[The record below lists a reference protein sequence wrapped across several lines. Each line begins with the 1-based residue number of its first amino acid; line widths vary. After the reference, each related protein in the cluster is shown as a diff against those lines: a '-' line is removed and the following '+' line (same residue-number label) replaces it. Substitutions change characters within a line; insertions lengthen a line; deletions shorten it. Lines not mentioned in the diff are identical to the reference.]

1 MHDLVIIGAG
11 PAGMAAALQVAE
23 ARLSVVVIDEQA
35 RAGGQIFRR
44 PPTASGVA
52 HGTYRPYAWARDLI
66 ERFENHPLIDARFR
80 ATAFGILRTD
90 DGGAELAVS
99 DARGGQRIAARRLL
113 IATGAYDMPVA
124 FPGWTLPGVMTA
136 GAVQSLLKSQK
147 LLAAR
152 RIVIAG
158 SHPIQL
164 ILAAQLLEAGADLRA
179 IAIARDLPGVIE
191 TARALPAVPG
201 HVSIFVEAARAM
213 ATILRHRVP
222 IHWKTVI
229 AEVSETGDA
238 RDIRLQ
244 KVDAVWQPTGA
255 ALTVEAD
262 VLALSYGFTPSTELA
277 RQAGCRLDW
286 HGAGGGWTVAH
297 DAEFCSSVP
306 DIFVAGEPTGVA
318 GAGRAQA
325 EGVAAGQAIARSLGA
340 DVPAR
345 QVRATERLLARSD
358 RFATVMQRMF
368 DPERSALADLSRT
381 PDTLVC
387 RCEEVQS
394 GILQQA
400 LDDNPFLMSASAA
413 KLECR
418 TGMGVCQGRYC
429 EGTVA
434 ARIAAARRTPIDSA
448 GYFNA
453 HLPVKP
459 VPLTAYALVT
469 ETPRKNPTTLKG

>member
-1 MHDLVIIGAG
+1 MHDLAIIGAG
-11 PAGMAAALQVAE
+11 PAGMSAALQVAE
-23 ARLSVVVIDEQA
+23 AGLSVTVIDEQA

-44 PPTASGVA
+44 PPAEFGARHGV
-52 HGTYRPYAWARDLI
+52 YRPYPWAKALI
-66 ERFENHPLIDARFR
+66 ERFEDHPLIDARFR
-80 ATAFGILRTD
+80 ATAFGILRTEE
-90 DGGAELAVS
+90 GGLELAVS
-99 DARGGQRIAARRLL
+99 DAQGGHRIAARRVL

-124 FPGWTLPGVMTA
+124 FPGWTLPGVMTV
-136 GAVQSLLKSQK
+136 GAVQSLLKSQM
-147 LLAAR
+147 LLAGR

-164 ILAAQLLEAGADLRA
+164 ILAAQLLAAGADLRA
-179 IAIARDLPGVIE
+179 IAIARDLPRVAE
-191 TARALPAVPG
+191 MARALPAVPG
-201 HVSIFVEAARAM
+201 HVSIFAEAARAM
-213 ATILRHRVP
+213 TTILRHRVQ

-229 AEVSETGDA
+229 AEVSESGDA

-244 KVDAVWQPTGA
+244 KVDAAWQPTGA
-255 ALTVEAD
+255 SQTVQAD
-262 VLALSYGFTPSTELA
+262 VLALGYGFTPSTELA

-286 HGAGGGWTVAH
+286 HAAGGGWTVAH
-297 DAEFCSSVP
+297 DADFRSSVP

-340 DVPAR
+340 EVLG
-345 QVRATERLLARSD
+345 RATARLLARSS

-368 DPERSALADLSRT
+368 DPARGALADLSRM
-381 PDTLVC
+381 PDTLIC
-387 RCEEVQS
+387 RCEEVRS
-394 GILQQA
+394 SALQQA
-400 LDDNPFLMSASAA
+400 LDDNPFLMSTSAA

-434 ARIAAARRTPIDSA
+434 ARIAAARGMPVESA

-459 VPLTAYALVT
+459 VPLAAYALAPERSR
-469 ETPRKNPTTLKG
+469 ET